1 VAAGEKSGHIS
12 VYAID
17 GENGDLTQLGRY
29 HSGKGAN
36 WVEIVTTK

>member
-1 VAAGEKSGHIS
+1 VAAGEKSGHIA

-17 GENGDLTQLGRY
+17 GEDGDLAELGRY
-29 HSGKGAN
+29 ESGKGAN